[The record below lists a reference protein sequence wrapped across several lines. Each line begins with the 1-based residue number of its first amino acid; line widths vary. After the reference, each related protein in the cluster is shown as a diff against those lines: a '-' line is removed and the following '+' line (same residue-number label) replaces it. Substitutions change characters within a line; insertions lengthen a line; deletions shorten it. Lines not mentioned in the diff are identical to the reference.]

1 MAVFYEDHAK
11 LEKNMYI
18 CDSNNSMDFKEKFIL
33 HMTLRLLNLHFSP
46 ELSAKCTIIDFTAT
60 LKGLKKQLL
69 GNLADGGDRP
79 GHWQPQ
85 PAAAPDTPTLAM
97 GYDVRIPTNI
107 GATEAELDTIHYG
120 GMV

>member
-1 MAVFYEDHAK
+1 
-11 LEKNMYI
+11 MY
-18 CDSNNSMDFKEKFIL
+18 SNNSMDFKEKFIL
-33 HMTLRLLNLHFSP
+33 YMTSWLLNLHFSP

-60 LKGLKKQLL
+60 LEGLEQQLL
-69 GNLADGGDRP
+69 GNLADEGDCP

-85 PAAAPDTPTLAM
+85 PAAAPDTPTSAM
-97 GYDVRIPTNI
+97 DYDVRLLTVI

>member
-1 MAVFYEDHAK
+1 
-11 LEKNMYI
+11 MYI

-33 HMTLRLLNLHFSP
+33 YMTLRLLNPHFSP

-60 LKGLKKQLL
+60 LEGLEQQLL
-69 GNLADGGDRP
+69 GNLADEGDCP

-85 PAAAPDTPTLAM
+85 PAAAPDTPTSAVD
-97 GYDVRIPTNI
+97 YDARLLTII